1 MSMPDTLDAFL
12 DRFRGTFTSALP
24 GWIISLAPPVDLHA
38 ALAPAP
44 VPVPVM
50 WLLTLDTSPEY
61 SPQMGHV
68 TSFSSVSSFV
78 IGVSPAPPAWS
89 S

>member
-44 VPVPVM
+44 SPR
-50 WLLTLDTSPEY
+50 WWGRLLGTE
-61 SPQMGHV
+61 
-68 TSFSSVSSFV
+68 SS
-78 IGVSPAPPAWS
+78 G
-89 S
+89 

>member
-38 ALAPAP
+38 ALAPSP
-44 VPVPVM
+44 R
-50 WLLTLDTSPEY
+50 WWGRLLGTESA
-61 SPQMGHV
+61 G
-68 TSFSSVSSFV
+68 
-78 IGVSPAPPAWS
+78 
-89 S
+89 